1 VVTEL
6 VMRVGVWALVSLAGL
21 LHLPDVPSW
30 LSGAGASISSLGS
43 YLTGLGGWIPWAVI
57 AGVIT
62 TWVVV
67 LGASVGIKLVRLAWS
82 YVPFVGGAG

>member
-1 VVTEL
+1 VVTDWIIKI
-6 VMRVGVWALVSLAGL
+6 GAWAVASLAGL
-21 LHLPDVPSW
+21 LHLPAVPSW
-30 LSGAGASISSLGS
+30 LSGAGATISSLGS
-43 YLTGLGGWIPWAVI
+43 YLTGLGGWIPWPVI

-82 YVPFVGGAG
+82 YVPFIGGAG